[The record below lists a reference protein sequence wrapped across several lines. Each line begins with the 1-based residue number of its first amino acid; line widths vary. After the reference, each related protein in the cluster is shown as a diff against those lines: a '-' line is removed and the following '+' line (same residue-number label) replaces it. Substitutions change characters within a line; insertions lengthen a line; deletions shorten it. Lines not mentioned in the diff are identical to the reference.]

1 MNTLDRN
8 HSRLNNLTKHVQK
21 KHKHT
26 FRYHRNINLSGV
38 VTWSHCSEHCCT
50 DSRKW
55 TKDSD
60 SVLCWAVQPWNRTRY
75 RPVGPTR
82 AQQVD
87 NLAGTWSSGHCRWRQ
102 LCSLLLLRCPWGLEY
117 LTNMKQ
123 PLLHSP
129 HTHTHPLNGHFS
141 GTTQVSLYK
150 TNLDFTEASQETVSG
165 SGISWAICKSAP
177 CSRQTTTPAPHHSV
191 SYRPDAL
198 PATQPTASK
207 HWRQLIHCTLVHKLQ
222 ILGLIQTSELVRTF
236 TVATYNILQKIYI
249 YS

>member
-1 MNTLDRN
+1 MSLVLPKGVRTGTLWEYDTHNPLRHLVATERRQKQYTDKHTYNPMNRLDRN

-102 LCSLLLLRCPWGLEY
+102 LCSLLLLLCPWGLEY

-123 PLLHSP
+123 PPLHSA
-129 HTHTHPLNGHFS
+129 HTHTP
-141 GTTQVSLYK
+141 
-150 TNLDFTEASQETVSG
+150 
-165 SGISWAICKSAP
+165 I
-177 CSRQTTTPAPHHSV
+177 
-191 SYRPDAL
+191 
-198 PATQPTASK
+198 
-207 HWRQLIHCTLVHKLQ
+207 
-222 ILGLIQTSELVRTF
+222 
-236 TVATYNILQKIYI
+236 
-249 YS
+249 